1 VTTTE
6 ERLGDDTETLQE
18 AGQPSTENTLF
29 ADAPEVLNPNTFTFT
44 QLLDG
49 LSHGGH
55 ADLFHDRVAVCW
67 KRPGGTFTSELK
79 DPEDAPRFVEAMNFA
94 DAQADV
100 WFGVNPV
107 SRTVASGRGKVQDV
121 TRLAALYADLDVKPG
136 ACPDLDTAFL
146 LIDDVSDVLGMRP
159 SAIIHSGHGLQP
171 IWAVERASAELLE
184 YPGDAA
190 KLLQRF
196 RDVVEFVAD
205 CHSCA
210 VDPVFDLPRILRVPD
225 TVNWKDV
232 EHPVPTW
239 CERGTGSPLT
249 IEQIITAFDEFGAPT
264 KRPSYGN
271 GSKSE
276 GSQEFSRR
284 ALINRVAKAPE
295 GQRNRTLF
303 GAAKDAARQGDL
315 DIDMVDK
322 LADAAASAGLH
333 EPEIESTINS
343 AANAEGVDIDAP
355 VTGREPAATPVDD
368 DGAELLTTLFDTL
381 CRYVRF
387 PDEDSA
393 VAVSLWVAATHG
405 IEAWNAAPR
414 LVLNSPQKRCGKT
427 RALDV
432 ITGMCH
438 APLVTVNASA
448 AAIFRS
454 LDAERPPTLVIDEAD
469 GIFGTKRAAEQNED
483 LRSLLNAGYQRNRPA
498 LRCVGPGFIPT
509 EFPTFAMVALAGI
522 GAMPDT
528 ITDRAVNI
536 TMRRRTTGEPV
547 AQFRSRRDEP
557 VLHRV
562 RERLAVWAQANIEVL
577 TNAVPAM
584 PVEDRAADT
593 WEPLIAVA
601 DAAGG
606 RWPEIARR
614 ACVAL
619 VEGAQDVD
627 EGRSLDIRL
636 LTDIR
641 DIFKEKEASFLSS
654 NELVGALANVPDSPW
669 KDFSYTTSKLAHRLD
684 PFGVK
689 PGHNTEKTKRGY
701 RLESFHDAFT
711 RYTRPEASQPSEMRP
726 NVEE

>member
-1 VTTTE
+1 
-6 ERLGDDTETLQE
+6 
-18 AGQPSTENTLF
+18 
-29 ADAPEVLNPNTFTFT
+29 
-44 QLLDG
+44 
-49 LSHGGH
+49 
-55 ADLFHDRVAVCW
+55 
-67 KRPGGTFTSELK
+67 
-79 DPEDAPRFVEAMNFA
+79 
-94 DAQADV
+94 
-100 WFGVNPV
+100 
-107 SRTVASGRGKVQDV
+107 
-121 TRLAALYADLDVKPG
+121 
-136 ACPDLDTAFL
+136 
-146 LIDDVSDVLGMRP
+146 
-159 SAIIHSGHGLQP
+159 
-171 IWAVERASAELLE
+171 
-184 YPGDAA
+184 
-190 KLLQRF
+190 
-196 RDVVEFVAD
+196 
-205 CHSCA
+205 
-210 VDPVFDLPRILRVPD
+210 
-225 TVNWKDV
+225 
-232 EHPVPTW
+232 
-239 CERGTGSPLT
+239 
-249 IEQIITAFDEFGAPT
+249 
-264 KRPSYGN
+264 
-271 GSKSE
+271 
-276 GSQEFSRR
+276 
-284 ALINRVAKAPE
+284 
-295 GQRNRTLF
+295 
-303 GAAKDAARQGDL
+303 
-315 DIDMVDK
+315 MVDK

-711 RYTRPEASQPSEMRP
+711 R
-726 NVEE
+726 